1 MTSRNK
7 SMRTRWRTRSC
18 PYCGVFASRMHS
30 GYEQASDCICMRD
43 DALNL
48 FVRVQIKESNQVVF
62 SPRNYQSLILAYNH
76 LIDLLKVQI
85 LSFIM
90 REVDHSLFLAG
101 GCIKYG
107 QYRLLIRDDEITGGI
122 LICYPGAT

>member
-1 MTSRNK
+1 
-7 SMRTRWRTRSC
+7 
-18 PYCGVFASRMHS
+18 VFASRMHS